1 MFNIFEIKLCKVNLR
16 LILKNSEEIFFSLDT
31 KDESESEDTLNV
43 LENIDDDLDRLNVA
57 MVKVGFKKTSFYST
71 KVI

>member
-16 LILKNSEEIFFSLDT
+16 LILKNSRKFFSLDT